1 MKKLSLI
8 AAALVA
14 IAAVPASAT
23 TTAATTTF
31 DFYKLGRGAA
41 QDFRPT
47 DGVVCTGGDL
57 CSSDIDHAKLGGDLT
72 FKKDGITS
80 FATASYDGK
89 VATVIQ
95 DATSNWTSTSGAG
108 LGVYHLSGV
117 NSDDNITLGEKLTL
131 SFDQMVDLSSIGLR
145 ADGHNFT
152 NWATGATFLLNGVS
166 TLLPD
171 NIGSIALNLTG
182 MSFDFAYGGAKPSQ
196 FYLASATVAPVPE
209 PGTYALML
217 GGLGVAAFVARRRR
231 PQA

>member
-8 AAALVA
+8 AAALIAV
-14 IAAVPASAT
+14 AAVPASAT
-23 TTAATTTF
+23 TTTF

-41 QDFRPT
+41 NGDFLPT
-47 DGVVCTGGDL
+47 DGIACTGGDL
-57 CSSDIDHAKLGGDLT
+57 CSSNVDGGVRNGDLT
-72 FKKDGITS
+72 FTSGGIKT
-80 FATASYDGK
+80 FATASYNGQ
-89 VATVIQ
+89 VAAVIQ
-95 DATSNWTSTSGAG
+95 DATSNWNASNGAG

-117 NSDDNITLGEKLTL
+117 NSDDNITIGEKLTL
-131 SFDQMVDLSSIGLR
+131 SFNELVTMSSIGLR

-182 MSFDFAYGGAKPSQ
+182 KSFDFAYGGAKPAQ